1 MNAAHLHLIVNHIPI
16 FTTLIGI
23 FVLGWGMYKKEISI
37 RNIAFVL
44 FIIGAVSSFAAMETG
59 ESAEDIVEELAAVS
73 HDAIHDHEEAA
84 ELSLWFAV
92 VMGLL
97 SMGALAA
104 RKLKLRFETGLNVA
118 ILITALITLGV
129 LAYTG
134 YKGGEIRHPEAYTE
148 QVEIQQRDDSKDLS
162 V

>member
-1 MNAAHLHLIVNHIPI
+1 MNAAHIHLIVNHIPI
-16 FTTLIGI
+16 ITTLIGI
-23 FVLGWGMYKKEISI
+23 FVLGWGMYKKDISI

-44 FIIGAVSSFAAMETG
+44 FIIGAVSSFVAIETG
-59 ESAEDIVEELAAVS
+59 ESAEDIVEEVTSIS

-97 SMGALAA
+97 SMGALAV
-104 RKLKLRFETGLNVA
+104 RKLKLRFETGLNIA
-118 ILITALITLGV
+118 ILITALVTLGV

-148 QVEIQQRDDSKDLS
+148 HMDIQQSDAGTDLS

>member
-16 FTTLIGI
+16 FTTLTGI

-44 FIIGAVSSFAAMETG
+44 FIIGAVSSYVAMETG
-59 ESAEDIVEELAAVS
+59 ESAEDIVEEVAAVS

-84 ELSLWFAV
+84 ELSFWFAM

-97 SMGALAA
+97 SIVALSAK
-104 RKLKLRFETGLNVA
+104 KLKLRFETGLNVA
-118 ILITALITLGV
+118 ILVTALITLGI

-148 QVEIQQRDDSKDLS
+148 QVNIQQRDYIKELF